1 MVTTYPLQDNAV
13 DFLRLLIDYN
23 SDTVICMD
31 PLAEKESVGKCF
43 LFFKTLKIVCNC
55 ILYMKVTY
63 LVND

>member
-1 MVTTYPLQDNAV
+1 MVTTYPLKDNAV

-31 PLAEKESVGKCF
+31 LLAEIESVCKCF
-43 LFFKTLKIVCNC
+43 LFLKTLKIVCNC

-63 LVND
+63 LLNA